1 MQPMTCQ
8 EALRELIEA
17 AGRFEQKAA
26 RHRRIEAERAALREA
41 LTRAQLIV
49 SVAATKRSD
58 RAGERQ
64 GSALHRGAFLKGL
77 TGGKAKASTRRGTVK
92 RKT

>member
-1 MQPMTCQ
+1 MTCQ

-26 RHRRIEAERAALREA
+26 RHRRVEAERAALREA

-49 SVAATKRSD
+49 SVAATKRSG
-58 RAGERQ
+58 RTEERQ
-64 GSALHRGAFLKGL
+64 RSHLQSGTFLKGL
-77 TGGKAKASTRRGTVK
+77 SGGKAKTSTLRGTVK
-92 RKT
+92 RKN